1 MHDICIVC
9 TVHWE
14 PDEQKIQFLM
24 NTAFTLSLTI
34 AIPTLLALRN
44 GRFFLK
50 QIWLE
55 YQVPLYS
62 YILCVY
68 SGTSIKGLSQ

>member
-1 MHDICIVC
+1 MHDRCIVC

-24 NTAFTLSLTI
+24 NIALTLSLTI

-44 GRFFLK
+44 GRFFGFKADLVG
-50 QIWLE
+50 ISGPTVL
-55 YQVPLYS
+55 VHTLC
-62 YILCVY
+62 ILVY
-68 SGTSIKGLSQ
+68 MSNNGC